1 MAVFWVQYR
10 IAQVFPKCHKAAT
23 NYPPATFTKLRC
35 GLTQVHQII
44 KLFFYLFI
52 ASSTDTKKPDTY
64 H

>member
-1 MAVFWVQYR
+1 
-10 IAQVFPKCHKAAT
+10 
-23 NYPPATFTKLRC
+23 
-35 GLTQVHQII
+35 VHQII